1 MTRLR
6 YCPSSLLATAIGL
19 CLAAASAS
27 AQEAPA
33 TPSSDSQDSASA
45 QEAPATPPS
54 DSQGEVAELETIV
67 VTSTYQQSLTT
78 ALDKKRDDIRVTD
91 GISSQDI
98 GKFPAENIAEAIQRI
113 PGVQISSINGRG
125 STISIRG
132 LGPQYAM
139 TTVNG
144 QTFKSADFT
153 NGFRYDIIQPEVAAG
168 IQVIKSPTADMDAG
182 GLSGTVNID
191 TVQPL
196 DYKERKLIVSAT
208 GQYSDSV
215 GGSPTPK
222 GVLSY
227 IDQFDVGD
235 GKLGL
240 FLNAGY
246 QELKDRADYFW
257 IDRWGTGTFE
267 GESVVMPTRVRY
279 RRIDRE
285 TERTMLNGALQWQPT
300 DNLEMGLTLLHS
312 KDKTQNDIKQ
322 QVFLLSSGTET
333 VLAASNG
340 YATQVLAEDYTLENN
355 RQLEEHD
362 WTSQML
368 TYDFKWTEGDWTL
381 TGVLNHTVGKTE
393 ESETAAILGV
403 VVDSSVLDISD
414 SSNPSFSVSNDLTDA
429 SWYDPDTMVRNEYP
443 NGAIRHV
450 KNQEDSFQLDAER
463 WLDRGWLKS
472 VKFGGKYRR
481 ETLDRKV
488 WRRDRYVIGD
498 ADADDLPLMSDYGTV
513 ETGFLDGEYSIQDS
527 FIVPDLEAYE
537 AALAAEGVTIPVV
550 FAPQSSYSISND
562 IWSGYA
568 LATIDTEIG
577 SMPLR
582 GNVGMRYENTRRQ
595 TDTWVTTP
603 DDVNEEANNIVGTVN
618 STYRYNNW
626 LPSANFVLEMRPDL
640 LLRVSAAK
648 VLVRPILTSNTAI
661 ATTEESSLL
670 TDGRTLNSVTLGSID
685 LKAMTAHQADLG
697 LEWYYEGGGLSLS
710 GFWKA
715 IKNGTYNQTI
725 CPGSYNGVS
734 LSTNSDNECVA
745 DDGEVYEITKT
756 YNSDKTNYLKGYEL
770 SWTQSLDAWL
780 PVDGFGVTANFTRV
794 IPNYKDDFVIS
805 NLSEKTW
812 NATAFWENGTF
823 SARLSATHRSEYYQ
837 SRTDSF
843 FAYAGHVMKAR
854 TQFDAQLGYQVNDK
868 LSFSLGAVNL
878 TNQKEEAYYQVSD
891 IWQMTGVTGR
901 SYYLTMKW
909 EIL

>member
-1 MTRLR
+1 MPRTSPIRSCR
-6 YCPSSLLATAIGL
+6 CSLSVLAVSVAAGL
-19 CLAAASAS
+19 CAGSALAQDAAPG
-27 AQEAPA
+27 AQ
-33 TPSSDSQDSASA
+33 DK
-45 QEAPATPPS
+45 
-54 DSQGEVAELETIV
+54 VAELDAIT
-67 VTSTYQQSLTT
+67 VTSSYEKSLIT

-153 NGFRYDIIQPEVAAG
+153 DGFRYDIIQPELAAG

-191 TVQPL
+191 TVKPL
-196 DYKERKLIVSAT
+196 DYRQRKLIFSAT
-208 GQYSDSV
+208 GQRSDSV
-215 GGSPTPK
+215 GSTTPK

-227 IDQFDVGD
+227 IDQFDAGE

-246 QELKDRADYFW
+246 QKLKDRADYFW
-257 IDRWGTGTFE
+257 IDRWGTGTY
-267 GESVVMPTRVRY
+267 GGDSVLMPTRTRY
-279 RRIDRE
+279 RRIDRD
-285 TERTMLNGALQWQPT
+285 TERRMLNGALQWQPA
-300 DNLEMGLTLLHS
+300 DNLEMGLTWLYS
-312 KDKTQNDIKQ
+312 KDETRNDIKQ

-333 VLAASNG
+333 VQTMENG
-340 YATQVLAEDYTLENN
+340 HATQVLAEDYRMENN

-368 TYDFKWTEGDWTL
+368 TYDFKWTPGDWTL
-381 TGVLNHTVGKTE
+381 TGALNHTVGKTE
-393 ESETAAILGV
+393 ESEAAAILGV
-403 VVDSSVLDISD
+403 VVDSSLLDIS
-414 SSNPSFSVSNDLTDA
+414 NPSSPAFSVSNDLADA
-429 SWYDPDTMVRNEYP
+429 SWYDPYTMVRNEYP

-450 KNQEDSFQLDAER
+450 ENQEDSFQLDAER
-463 WLDRGWLKS
+463 WLGWGWLSS
-472 VKFGGKYRR
+472 VKFGAKYRR
-481 ETLDRKV
+481 ETLDRDV
-488 WRRDRYVIGD
+488 WRRDRYIIGD
-498 ADADDLPLMSDYGTV
+498 ADPADLPRMSEHGTV
-513 ETGFLDGEYSIQDS
+513 DTGFLGGLYSIQHA
-527 FIVPDLEAYE
+527 FIVPDIAAYE

-550 FAPQSSYSISND
+550 FAPQSSYSITND

-568 LATIDTEIG
+568 LARIETEIG

-582 GNVGMRYENTRRQ
+582 GNLGLRYENTKRD
-595 TDTWVTTP
+595 TDTWITEP
-603 DDVNEEANNIVGTVN
+603 DAVNEEANNIVGTAN
-618 STYRYNNW
+618 STYRYHNW
-626 LPSANFVLEMRPDL
+626 LPSLNVVLEMRPDL
-640 LLRVSAAK
+640 LLRLSAAK
-648 VLVRPILTSNTAI
+648 VLVRPILTSSTAI
-661 ATTEESSLL
+661 ATTEETSLL
-670 TDGRTLNSVTLGSID
+670 TDGRTLNSVTLGSAD
-685 LKAMTAHQADLG
+685 LKAMTANQADLG
-697 LEWYYEGGGLSLS
+697 VEWYYDGGGLSLS

-715 IKNGTYNQTI
+715 IKNGTYNQNI
-725 CPGSYNGVS
+725 CPASYGGVS
-734 LSTNSDNECVA
+734 LSGNAAGECVA
-745 DDGEVYEITKT
+745 TNGEVYEFTKT
-756 YNSDKTNYLKGYEL
+756 FNSDETNYLKGYEL
-770 SWTQSLDAWL
+770 SWTQSLNRWL

-794 IPNYKDDFVIS
+794 IPDYKDDFVIS

-812 NATAFWENGTF
+812 NATAFWENRMF

-837 SRTDSF
+837 TRSDSF

-854 TQFDAQLGYQVNDK
+854 TQLDAQLGYQMNDK

-878 TNQKEEAYYQVSD
+878 TDQKEKAYYQASD

>member
-1 MTRLR
+1 MSRTALSRSCR
-6 YCPSSLLATAIGL
+6 CSLSVLAVSV
-19 CLAAASAS
+19 ASALCAGGAL
-27 AQEAPA
+27 AQEAA
-33 TPSSDSQDSASA
+33 SGSQDK
-45 QEAPATPPS
+45 
-54 DSQGEVAELETIV
+54 VAELDAIT
-67 VTSTYQQSLTT
+67 VTSSYEKSLIT
-78 ALDKKRDDIRVTD
+78 ALDKKRDDIRATD

-153 NGFRYDIIQPEVAAG
+153 DGFRYDIIQPELAAG

-191 TVQPL
+191 TIKPL
-196 DYKERKLIVSAT
+196 DYKERKLVFSAT

-227 IDQFDVGD
+227 IDQFAVGD

-246 QELKDRADYFW
+246 QKLKDRADYFW
-257 IDRWGTGTFE
+257 IDRWGTGTYD
-267 GESVVMPTRVRY
+267 GESVVMPTRTRY
-279 RRIDRE
+279 RRIDRD
-285 TERTMLNGALQWQPT
+285 TERKMLNGALQWQPADDFET
-300 DNLEMGLTLLHS
+300 GLTWLYS
-312 KDKTQNDIKQ
+312 KDKTENDIKQ

-333 VLAASNG
+333 VQAASNG
-340 YATQVLAEDYTLENN
+340 YATKVLAEDYTLENN

-362 WTSQML
+362 WTSEML
-368 TYDFKWTEGDWTL
+368 TWDFKWTPGDWTV
-381 TGVLNHTVGKTE
+381 TGAANHTVGKTR

-403 VVDSSVLDISD
+403 VVDSSVLDISNP
-414 SSNPSFSVSNDLTDA
+414 SSPSFSVSNDLTDA
-429 SWYDPDTMVRNEYP
+429 SWYDPYTMTRNEYP
-443 NGAIRHV
+443 NGAIKHV
-450 KNQEDSFQLDAER
+450 KNQEDSFQVDAER
-463 WLDRGWLKS
+463 WLGMGWLS
-472 VKFGGKYRR
+472 AVKFGAKYRR

-488 WRRDRYVIGD
+488 WRRDRYIIGD
-498 ADADDLPLMSDYGTV
+498 ADPADLPSMSDYATT
-513 ETGFLDGEYSIQDS
+513 ETGFLDGLYSIQHA
-527 FIVPDLEAYE
+527 FIIPSIAAYE

-550 FAPQSSYSISND
+550 FAPQSSYSITND

-568 LATIDTEIG
+568 LIKIDTEIG

-582 GNVGMRYENTRRQ
+582 GNIGMRYENTKRE
-595 TDTWVTTP
+595 TDTWVTEP
-603 DDVNEEANNIVGTVN
+603 DEVNEEANNIVGTAN

-640 LLRVSAAK
+640 LLRLSAAK
-648 VLVRPILTSNTAI
+648 VLVRPILTSSTAI

-670 TDGRTLNSVTLGSID
+670 TDGRTLNSVTIGSVD
-685 LKAMTAHQADLG
+685 LKAMTADQADLG
-697 LEWYYEGGGLSLS
+697 VEWYYDGGGLSLS

-745 DDGEVYEITKT
+745 ADGEVYEISKT
-756 YNSDKTNYLKGYEL
+756 FNSNETNYLKGYEL
-770 SWTQSLDAWL
+770 SWTQSLNRWL

-794 IPNYKDDFVIS
+794 IPSYNDDFVIS

-812 NATAFWENGTF
+812 NATAFWENRLF
-823 SARLSATHRSEYYQ
+823 SVRLSATHRSEYYQ
-837 SRTDSF
+837 TKSDSF
-843 FAYAGHVMKAR
+843 FAYAGHMMKAR
-854 TQFDAQLGYQVNDK
+854 TQLDAQLGYQLNDK

-878 TNQKEEAYYQVSD
+878 TNQKEKAYYQVSD
-891 IWQMTGVTGR
+891 VWQMTGVTGR